1 MNAPPKGGSGT
12 RGLFT
17 NEMCYLLRPMRDSSA
32 DALTIQSFKE
42 KGMFKFL

>member
-1 MNAPPKGGSGT
+1 MNATPKRGSGT
-12 RGLFT
+12 RGLST
-17 NEMCYLLRPMRDSSA
+17 NEMCYLLRPMKDSSS